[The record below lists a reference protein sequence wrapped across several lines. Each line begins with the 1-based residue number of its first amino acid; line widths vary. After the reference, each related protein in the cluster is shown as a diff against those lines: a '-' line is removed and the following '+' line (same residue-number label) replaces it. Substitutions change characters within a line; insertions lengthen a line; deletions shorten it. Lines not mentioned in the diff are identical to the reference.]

1 MRNLSSWLIVMFM
14 GMFWVF
20 RLIIALTVQFGG
32 TDFGGFIAF
41 DFNKEVVILFI
52 TIVCIVLF
60 VKRSIIGTGAYMI
73 TYLYYFG
80 GYIFNNLIINRT
92 EEALSMSTIQNLL
105 AAALGLI
112 LAIIA
117 LVDLLFDKAT
127 RRSHSDRKTDWFFKN
142 KNFDRKYDERADKNQ
157 YRNY

>member
-1 MRNLSSWLIVMFM
+1 
-14 GMFWVF
+14 
-20 RLIIALTVQFGG
+20 
-32 TDFGGFIAF
+32 
-41 DFNKEVVILFI
+41 
-52 TIVCIVLF
+52 
-60 VKRSIIGTGAYMI
+60 MI

-117 LVDLLFDKAT
+117 LVDLLFDTAT

-142 KNFDRKYDERADKNQ
+142 KDFDRKYDERADKNQ

>member
-1 MRNLSSWLIVMFM
+1 
-14 GMFWVF
+14 
-20 RLIIALTVQFGG
+20 
-32 TDFGGFIAF
+32 
-41 DFNKEVVILFI
+41 
-52 TIVCIVLF
+52 
-60 VKRSIIGTGAYMI
+60 MI

-142 KNFDRKYDERADKNQ
+142 KDFDRKYDERADKNQ